1 MTIEFPRYVDAIVC
15 TEEME
20 RTPMAK
26 FSLDQVNDMY
36 FDVLKEIGNI
46 GAGNATTAISNLL
59 NMKVNMDVPK
69 VEFLTFQELPTA
81 ISAEEETVVGIYLE
95 LESDIGGS
103 MMFLLKMESAYYL
116 VNRLM
121 GRPDDYKEEF
131 NEMDLSAIKEIGNII
146 SGSYLSA
153 LSGMTKMVITSS
165 VPYLAIDMAAA
176 ILSIP
181 AIQFG
186 QYGDNALLI
195 QTEFGDDVKIQGFF
209 ILMPDVESYDKILT
223 SLGIVL

>member
-1 MTIEFPRYVDAIVC
+1 
-15 TEEME
+15 
-20 RTPMAK
+20 MAK

-46 GAGNATTAISNLL
+46 GAGNATTAISHML
-59 NMKVNMDVPK
+59 NIKVNMEVPSVK
-69 VEFLTFQELPTA
+69 FLTFQELPTA

-95 LESDIGGS
+95 VESDIGGS
-103 MMFLLKMESAYYL
+103 MMFLLKMESAQYL

-121 GRPDDYKEEF
+121 GRPDDYAEEF

-153 LSGMTKMVITSS
+153 LSSMTNMVITAS
-165 VPYLAIDMAAA
+165 VPYLSIDMAAA
-176 ILSIP
+176 ILSVP

-223 SLGIVL
+223 SLGIAL